1 MRGHHPALW
10 AVGVDSPTRQ
20 DQQKST

>member
-10 AVGVDSPTRQ
+10 VVGVDSPTGQ